1 MYALRR
7 GDHNRVHCQAFQ
19 KDVRA
24 KGNLPPMYEE
34 REPWKIRKEYDTRFQ
49 IRQKEAREMGEYL
62 KTAERFHEQRA
73 ANNPAP
79 GDKRPLDEAP
89 AGPDQPAKVRAGG
102 SSPSYAAAVSTPL
115 SSTHSPLTA
124 GKTGGPFLV
133 GVVGGDGKTD
143 ISLERF
149 VELVDS
155 LSDAFGSLI
164 EKGETAP
171 TVTAIFPTG
180 LEKAGVDFRGWE
192 LADQISLEI
201 VDKMVKESTG
211 HQFQALTVA
220 DIKKNKREILFQ
232 ASLGRVGDKS
242 CMLVSRTDE
251 QLRKLL
257 EQSRSLHGVGGGWSS
272 CGPS

>member
-1 MYALRR
+1 
-7 GDHNRVHCQAFQ
+7 
-19 KDVRA
+19 
-24 KGNLPPMYEE
+24 MYEE
-34 REPWKIRKEYDTRFQ
+34 REPWKIRKEYDTRFLM
-49 IRQKEAREMGEYL
+49 RQKEAREREEYL

-79 GDKRPLDEAP
+79 GNKRPLDDP
-89 AGPDQPAKVRAGG
+89 SDGRDQPAKVRAGG

-164 EKGETAP
+164 EEGETAP

-180 LEKAGVDFRGWE
+180 LEKAGVD
-192 LADQISLEI
+192 LSLIHISEP
-201 VDKMVKESTG
+201 T
-211 HQFQALTVA
+211 
-220 DIKKNKREILFQ
+220 R
-232 ASLGRVGDKS
+232 
-242 CMLVSRTDE
+242 
-251 QLRKLL
+251 
-257 EQSRSLHGVGGGWSS
+257 
-272 CGPS
+272 P